1 MSLPHSSDGEEAQKG
16 EVICG
21 HTVIK
26 WQNHDSNYIRLIPKA
41 VLLISCGKQ
50 NNASPKDS
58 HILTPETCEH
68 VVLCDK
74 RDLQV

>member
-1 MSLPHSSDGEEAQKG
+1 MLTRWVSVPHSSDGEEAQRG

-26 WQNHDSNYIRLIPKA
+26 WQNYDSNHICLIPKA

-50 NNASPKDS
+50 SNTSPKDS
-58 HILTPETCEH
+58 HILIP
-68 VVLCDK
+68 
-74 RDLQV
+74 